1 MTKFRCN
8 GEVICVK
15 TNGKWTAI
23 AYDSDS
29 ISEILKA
36 ILDKADDN
44 NKIEWTKQSIEMVT
58 ENIL

>member
-1 MTKFRCN
+1 MTKFKCN
-8 GEVICVK
+8 GEVICIK

-44 NKIEWTKQSIEMVT
+44 NEIEWTK
-58 ENIL
+58 